1 LVTGA
6 KKHTRKVNLVNHL
19 HGIWLDEYK
28 RLSSVHYYK
37 ETNIDCYFND
47 DLIENTLTH
56 LKKSLDK
63 LSYLIWKYLYKRI

>member
-1 LVTGA
+1 MTFIEFKESWLQEPKT
-6 KKHTRKVNLVNHL
+6 HERKGQSLVNHL

-56 LKKSLDK
+56 LKKVWIN
-63 LSYLIWKYLYKRI
+63 YPN